1 MLEFPFRVS
10 VVVLSNCLCAICC
23 AFPAAS
29 CTCGLMG
36 LLSTFTHTVI
46 YVMQMCTCSHDKV
59 SPKGDNTNALLHKAI
74 HVNLVLIP
82 FDSLDV
88 SKCNRLVTFP

>member
-1 MLEFPFRVS
+1 MFEYPFRVS
-10 VVVLSNCLCAICC
+10 VVVLSNCLCTVCC
-23 AFPAAS
+23 ARPAAG
-29 CTCGLMG
+29 CACDLMG

-46 YVMQMCTCSHDKV
+46 YVMQICTCSHDKV
-59 SPKGDNTNALLHKAI
+59 SPSGVNTNGLLHKAI

-88 SKCNRLVTFP
+88 SKCNK